1 MLAGPI
7 LTKKMPVRKAVK
19 RKADKIENDAK
30 MVKHDRVCEKEDAL
44 SDSDSG
50 SAVILNYL

>member
-50 SAVILNYL
+50 SVILNYL